1 MATRLRSSGETFFLR
16 GLTGRRCSG
25 DAVEV
30 DEMSRVAGEFAGLG
44 MFWHRVGKWLEGI
57 DALDD
62 VRGRWV

>member
-44 MFWHRVGKWLEGI
+44 MFWHRVGRWLEGI